1 MKPLDLNT
9 LLYVIGAISFL
20 FAMLM
25 FLFYKR
31 IPTVKGP
38 LQWSYGSFSAVL
50 GSLLFAFYPTVPGY
64 IAFVVA
70 GTFSTMAISF
80 YLAGIRVYKGLQINF
95 PVVYGIVIL
104 QFLLGNLTYIVFQM
118 PNLRMVFFSVV
129 CVIGLLFIIREFV
142 QPVAKPYRLAFI
154 LCSIVFGITALTS
167 VYRIISIITILPGEA
182 HTPIT
187 ANLLFYFMTNVTQA
201 LLMFSFL
208 LLISVKISERLEMKV
223 EAHHKFFSIIA
234 HDLSG
239 PVGTMA
245 QMLELVIHDEGQA
258 DDQKKVMLHEVER
271 LSESTYHLL
280 QNLLF
285 WSRNQLEGL
294 NPEIRK
300 FDLNK
305 VILENIKLLRH
316 ISVIKDISII
326 YEPKHEL
333 YCMADKRMIE
343 TVIRNLISNSIKFT
357 GLGGKVIVTCE
368 NAENNVL
375 VTISDNGIGM
385 SKVVQNNLFK
395 FNESV
400 TKRGTRGEKG
410 TGLGLFLCKE
420 FIEENNGSL
429 VIRSRKN
436 IGTEVVFSL
445 PVELGMFANK
455 LIY

>member
-95 PVVYGIVIL
+95 PVVYGIVI
-104 QFLLGNLTYIVFQM
+104 
-118 PNLRMVFFSVV
+118 
-129 CVIGLLFIIREFV
+129 
-142 QPVAKPYRLAFI
+142 YRLAFI